1 METLEV
7 ENRILKAEIERLQDA
22 IHQHKGSPPRT
33 SASVPNVQTSLF
45 YRANR
50 EDIVPHPFAPNHHSE
65 DSTHIVNLQ
74 EEVEHLRKTLNQFQK
89 TKSRPH
95 KTTQREPPR
104 MSLRSPKKAFGS
116 SVRLHYCER
125 CDQLLS
131 LGLSTRQCLKHGT

>member
-22 IHQHKGSPPRT
+22 IHLYQGSPPRT

-45 YRANR
+45 YRSNR
-50 EDIVPHPFAPNHHSE
+50 EDIVPHPFTHHSE

-74 EEVEHLRKTLNQFQK
+74 EEVEHLRKTLNQFQQAK
-89 TKSRPH
+89 RRVAKVPRPR
-95 KTTQREPPR
+95 T
-104 MSLRSPKKAFGS
+104 SLRSPKKGCGS

-131 LGLSTRQCLKHGT
+131 LGLSTRQCLKHGA